1 MQFYAR
7 AFIFPVLEW
16 KCAGRKCFFF
26 FCFFL
31 KSNLW
36 ENSQIL
42 FIKKTF
48 KKRDLLNEIL
58 AIIAQNLKLQRLY
71 SYYKQQLGIVANLG
85 TTKNSILNRL
95 NAPTNHADM
104 SLKLAKTQCNPA
116 TNASPN
122 LKEANKIF
130 IEHKQKESLNELPDK
145 DKLNV
150 SQDMIVESDVKMNE
164 AEAKEAESKTTQPPI
179 EETLIDFPPLIDEI
193 ELILD

>member
-1 MQFYAR
+1 
-7 AFIFPVLEW
+7 
-16 KCAGRKCFFF
+16 
-26 FCFFL
+26 
-31 KSNLW
+31 
-36 ENSQIL
+36 
-42 FIKKTF
+42 
-48 KKRDLLNEIL
+48 
-58 AIIAQNLKLQRLY
+58 
-71 SYYKQQLGIVANLG
+71 
-85 TTKNSILNRL
+85 
-95 NAPTNHADM
+95 M